1 MPITIRSSQ
10 LNVKNNGSYVNLD
23 AVADATT
30 EQRVQQINTA
40 ANTAESNIAAKQSA
54 ALASI
59 SDISEL
65 QAMIKDTFSTSN
77 AYAIGDY
84 VIQDVSGTNK
94 LFKFIADHPAGAW
107 NASHVTEVKVGSEI
121 TALKAELEALKTRLM
136 SGNVADAELHLGF
149 YLDEDGDLC
158 QVDDDE

>member
-94 LFKFIADHPAGAW
+94 LFKFIVDHPAGAW
-107 NASHVTEVKVGSEI
+107 NANHVTEVKVGSEI
-121 TALKAELEALKTRLM
+121 AALKAELEALRTRLM
-136 SGNVADAELHLGF
+136 SGDVTDAELHLGF